1 MPAVTVDNILAL
13 PRIDAPAPGAVDR
26 PVRSLTTAPV
36 GYEGEGFPVRRA
48 FAGIDLPALDPFIHM
63 DQMGEVDYAP
73 GEPKGTPC
81 IRTAASRP
89 SPT

>member
-1 MPAVTVDNILAL
+1 M
-13 PRIDAPAPGAVDR
+13 DR
-26 PVRSLTTAPV
+26 PVRGIVTAPV

-48 FAGIDLPALDPFIHM
+48 FAGIDLAQLDPFIHM
-63 DQMGEVDYAP
+63 DQMGEVNYAP
-73 GEPKGTPC
+73 ANRRAPRG

>member
-36 GYEGEGFPVRRA
+36 GYEGEASP
-48 FAGIDLPALDPFIHM
+48 FAA
-63 DQMGEVDYAP
+63 
-73 GEPKGTPC
+73 
-81 IRTAASRP
+81 P
-89 SPT
+89 SPASIWPRSTPSSTWTRWVR